1 MLSEEAILTG
11 VRAALGRA
19 GVDLRRWPIHVGLSE
34 GVLTLQGELPEIS
47 RKKRALK
54 LTAAVPG
61 VHWIADQL
69 RLTPASPMGDGA
81 IRDHVRDAMV
91 EEPAFAVCAIRIRDK
106 AGAIVVIQEPPGP
119 LRGEVEASV
128 DTGVVTLDGRVPSL
142 SHKRLAGV
150 LCFWVPGTRD
160 VVNGLEV
167 DPPEEDNDGEIAD
180 AVRLILEK
188 DPVIDA
194 TSIGVLCRG
203 GVVTLRG
210 AAGSP
215 EQRDMAERDA
225 WYTFGVDDVVSELV
239 LSAEPSTTE

>member
-1 MLSEEAILTG
+1 
-11 VRAALGRA
+11 
-19 GVDLRRWPIHVGLSE
+19 
-34 GVLTLQGELPEIS
+34 
-47 RKKRALK
+47 
-54 LTAAVPG
+54 
-61 VHWIADQL
+61 
-69 RLTPASPMGDGA
+69 MGDGA

-119 LRGEVEASV
+119 LRGEVEVSV

-167 DPPEEDNDGEIAD
+167 NPPEEDNDGEIAD

-194 TSIGVLCRG
+194 TSIGVLCRDG
-203 GVVTLRG
+203 LVTLRG
-210 AAGSP
+210 VAASP

-225 WYTFGVDDVVSELV
+225 WYTFGVDEVTNELV
-239 LSAEPSTTE
+239 LSAERATVE